1 LRPLGRS
8 VAGLTFGAT
17 QWLLP
22 LLSLLLILACLPVV
36 MWQIRRERSVARDC
50 NSRQQQAIVR
60 HYQQVIKLAG
70 RGGVTKPVHT
80 TSRDFAQQISQ
91 AWEAATPIIL
101 GFTEL
106 YSRGRF
112 SRQGLTS
119 KELAEAD
126 EYVKLLRR
134 LVQS

>member
-1 LRPLGRS
+1 
-8 VAGLTFGAT
+8 
-17 QWLLP
+17 
-22 LLSLLLILACLPVV
+22 
-36 MWQIRRERSVARDC
+36 MWQIRRERSVARDG

-60 HYQQVIKLAG
+60 YYQQVIKLAG
-70 RGGVTKPVHT
+70 RGGITKPVHA

-91 AWEAATPIIL
+91 VWETATPIIS
-101 GFTEL
+101 GFTEM

-126 EYVKLLRR
+126 EYVKLLRHIVR
-134 LVQS
+134 S